1 MARANAPTPAQKWQA
16 QEAADDETDDWDAE
30 EDASLS
36 YRVPRP
42 KFKVQSA
49 AFIRLQLVKLP
60 AVWNTGASD
69 AFMTNLCLRGPRRHL
84 KPES

>member
-16 QEAADDETDDWDAE
+16 QKVVGDETDDWDAG

-49 AFIRLQLVKLP
+49 AFIHLRLMTLA
-60 AVWNTGASD
+60 AVRNASVSG
-69 AFMTNLCLRGPRRHL
+69 AFMTNSCPDGPRRHL
-84 KPES
+84 KPET